1 MRNLLA
7 PLIRNPIS
15 LIGTALMLICAI
27 LFASLLAI
35 ELLGAEGNPYTG
47 IITYLILPAGGALG
61 FLLVVIGIRS
71 ERKRTPYGQ
80 FPIIDLNINVVRR
93 RLLVLVI
100 VVSLG
105 AVVLAAATYEGFHV
119 MESQSFCGETCHSV
133 MGPEYAAY
141 QRSPHSRVACVDC
154 HIGSGTEWM
163 VKMKLN
169 GAWQMIS
176 TVFDLYE
183 RPIPTPVHN
192 LRPSRGTCEQCH
204 WPEQFYG
211 TRAKLITHYAP
222 DEANTELKTILL
234 MKTGG
239 NNFGGSQ
246 GIHWHMD
253 PNIQIRYRADEKRQT
268 IFEVELTEADGTVKT
283 YSRTTSGGASGH
295 KVEESD
301 EWRRMDCIDCHNRP
315 THVYYRADEAIDL
328 VLQRKFLPND
338 LPYIRREG
346 EKALR
351 AGYDSHEEATERIP
365 AHLDEFY
372 AREYPRVAER
382 RADDI
387 ERAGRVLT
395 GVYTANVFPH
405 MNIDW
410 ETYPDHSG
418 HQFSPGCNRCHA
430 GNHATADGEVINA
443 DCSICHTVVAWD
455 EASPE
460 ILDLI
465 PDDGAL

>member
-1 MRNLLA
+1 MRSLLA

-15 LIGTALMLICAI
+15 LVGTALMLICAI
-27 LFASLLAI
+27 LFASLLVI

-61 FLLVVIGIRS
+61 FLLVVLGIRRQ
-71 ERKRTPYGQ
+71 RKRTADGR
-80 FPIIDLNINVVRR
+80 FPVIDLNVESVRR
-93 RLLVLVI
+93 NLIVLV
-100 VVSLG
+100 VSVSVG

-141 QRSPHSRVACVDC
+141 QRSPHARVACVDC

-169 GAWQMIS
+169 GAWQMVS
-176 TVFDLYE
+176 TIFDLYE
-183 RPIPTPVHN
+183 RPIPTPVNN
-192 LRPSRGTCEQCH
+192 LRPSRGTCEECH

-211 TRAKLITHYAP
+211 TRAKLITHYSP

-239 NNFGGSQ
+239 NDFGGSH

-253 PNIQIRYRADEKRQT
+253 PEIQIRYRADAKRQT
-268 IFEVELTEADGTVKT
+268 MFEVEVTEADGTVRNFVKQSVSKET
-283 YSRTTSGGASGH
+283 G
-295 KVEESD
+295 EPED
-301 EWRRMDCIDCHNRP
+301 WRVMDCIDCHNRP
-315 THVYYRADEAIDL
+315 THVYYRADEAVDL
-328 VLQRKFLPND
+328 VLERAFVAKD

-346 EKALR
+346 EKAVR
-351 AGYDSHEEATERIP
+351 VEYETQEEAEAGIA
-365 AHLDEFY
+365 AHIQKFY
-372 AREYPRVAER
+372 DTEYPQLAEQR
-382 RADDI
+382 SDDI
-387 ERAGRVLT
+387 AGAGRVL
-395 GVYTANVFPH
+395 GSVYAGNVFPH
-405 MNIDW
+405 MNVGW

-430 GNHATADGEVINA
+430 GDHEAESGEVINA
-443 DCSICHTVVAWD
+443 DCSVCHTVVAWD

-465 PDDGAL
+465 PRD